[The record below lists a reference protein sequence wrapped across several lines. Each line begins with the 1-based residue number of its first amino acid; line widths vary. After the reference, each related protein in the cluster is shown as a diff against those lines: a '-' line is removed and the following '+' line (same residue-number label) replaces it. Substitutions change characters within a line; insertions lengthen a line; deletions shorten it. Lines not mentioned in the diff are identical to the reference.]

1 MLERL
6 AKNKRPVIAAVNGQC
21 LGGGLEVA
29 LACHK
34 RIATSKSV
42 LALPEVMLGLLP
54 GAGGTQRLPQLIGT
68 PKVSFPSF
76 KTTTKQQNNN
86 KPN

>member
-1 MLERL
+1 MLDRL
-6 AKNKRPVIAAVNGQC
+6 AKNKKPVIAAINGQC

-42 LALPEVMLGLLP
+42 LALPEVFSLSLFFP
-54 GAGGTQRLPQLIGT
+54 FFFFFSCQLILL
-68 PKVSFPSF
+68 F
-76 KTTTKQQNNN
+76 
-86 KPN
+86 